1 MLSGIGAVRSGYSN
15 NPTERRRNTV
25 SATIEQ
31 PPVRDTRSREGHGR
45 AGYGHAEHGR
55 DEHSVGELVG
65 QATEQ
70 VSRLVRQEVAL
81 AKVELAEKGRRAG
94 RGGGMLGAAGA
105 FAYAGLLATAFT
117 VGAALSLVLPVWAAA
132 LIVTAVLFVVAAVLA
147 ALGRAELKKATPAAP
162 EQALDSVKADVEE
175 IKGRAH
181 R

>member
-1 MLSGIGAVRSGYSN
+1 M
-15 NPTERRRNTV
+15 T
-25 SATIEQ
+25 ATIEQ
-31 PPVRDTRSREGHGR
+31 PRVRDTRSRGSGSR
-45 AGYGHAEHGR
+45 AEYSHDG
-55 DEHSVGELVG
+55 HSVGELVG

-117 VGAALSLVLPVWAAA
+117 GGAALSLVLPVWAAA
-132 LIVTAVLFVVAAVLA
+132 LIITAVLFVIAAVLA

-162 EQALDSVKADVEE
+162 EQTLGSVKADVEE

>member
-1 MLSGIGAVRSGYSN
+1 MRSGYPE

-31 PPVRDTRSREGHGR
+31 PPVRDTRSRDDHSRAEYSR
-45 AGYGHAEHGR
+45 AGYSR

-70 VSRLVRQEVAL
+70 VSRLIRQEMAL

-117 VGAALSLVLPVWAAA
+117 GGAALSLVLPVWAAA
-132 LIVTAVLFVVAAVLA
+132 LIITAVLFVIAAVLA
-147 ALGRAELKKATPAAP
+147 ALGREQLKKATPAAP
-162 EQALDSVKADVEE
+162 EQTLGSVKADVEE